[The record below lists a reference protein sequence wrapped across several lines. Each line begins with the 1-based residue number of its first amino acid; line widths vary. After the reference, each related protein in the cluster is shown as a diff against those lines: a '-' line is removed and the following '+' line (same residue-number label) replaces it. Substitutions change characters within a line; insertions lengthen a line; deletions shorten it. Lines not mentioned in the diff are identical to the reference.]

1 METSSESQG
10 RIYSRRIRVVA
21 AGARKLVEVGFL
33 DLLFSQVFVQGGSY
47 ILQFIVA
54 AVVGAEEFAPIK
66 VAESWLALA
75 ILPAAFGM
83 PTALIKHVAE
93 RSCSDESVLN
103 HGLAVVVLSSQIV
116 TVFTFVTIGILA
128 SPQTAYLVRI
138 LVWSLTFS
146 TLTRTV
152 LAYFQGLKEIKKAAR
167 INTVLSMIGLTV
179 TVGLTYRF
187 NVTGWLIGRFL
198 SEVLFAVWMLS
209 IVRGRVHFTRL
220 DRALLGNMARMGTF
234 AMLSLLVGRAA
245 LQGDVLIL
253 DRLIEDPML
262 IGNYGIASL
271 ARAGMMLP
279 AGAIAA
285 VMLPYLVE
293 KLKDISQGIKLF
305 LQMTGYGL
313 ATLIL
318 LSLVVLLFPNSLF
331 VTLIGQD
338 YLYTL
343 PYIRGLLPAIVCGA
357 LLIFTNN
364 FLIALDRT
372 ELAFYTF
379 LVGLIINLALNY
391 LLISWIG
398 VLGSIVAANVT
409 YIVELVAQSLILAI
423 LIHKAQMAQKGA
435 LSVK

>member
-1 METSSESQG
+1 METLSKSQG
-10 RIYSRRIRVVA
+10 RTHSRNIGTIVA
-21 AGARKLVEVGFL
+21 GVQKLVEAGFL
-33 DLLFSQVFVQGGSY
+33 DLLLSQIFVQGGSY

-83 PTALIKHVAE
+83 PTAMIKHVAE
-93 RSCSDESVLN
+93 GSHSDESVLN
-103 HGLAVVVLSSQIV
+103 HGLAVVVLSSLIV
-116 TVFTFVTIGILA
+116 TVFTFVTVSILA
-128 SPQTAYLVRI
+128 SPQTAHLVRI
-138 LVWSLTFS
+138 LVWSLAFS

-167 INTVLSMIGLTV
+167 INTVLSTIGLAV
-179 TVGLTYRF
+179 TLGLTHGF
-187 NVTGWLIGRFL
+187 NIKGWLIGRFL
-198 SEVLFAVWMLS
+198 SEVLFAAWMLS
-209 IVRGRVHFTRL
+209 MVRGRVHFARL
-220 DRALLGNMARMGTF
+220 DRTLLGNMTRMGTF

-245 LQGDVLIL
+245 LQGDVLVL
-253 DRLIEDPML
+253 DRLIEDQIL

-271 ARAGMMLP
+271 ARSGLMLP

-293 KLKDISQGIKLF
+293 KLRDISQGIKLF
-305 LQMTGYGL
+305 LQMAAYGL

-331 VTLIGQD
+331 VALVGQD
-338 YLYTL
+338 YVYTL
-343 PYIRGLLPAIVCGA
+343 SYIRGLLPAIACGA

-372 ELAFYTF
+372 DLAFYTF
-379 LVGLIINLALNY
+379 LVGLVINLALNY
-391 LLISWIG
+391 LLIRSIG

-423 LIHKAQMAQKGA
+423 LVRKAQIAKKGA
-435 LSVK
+435 LSVR